1 MIMKKVFFFFV
12 LSVVAIGV
20 CAHNV
25 VVKAGTQIPL
35 KSVNTVK
42 AADLDKGESVL
53 FRVARDVNVNGVT
66 AVPYG
71 ISVKGTVYEARR
83 SAWWGTRG
91 RLGITINEIVM
102 PDGTVIPLDNGNI
115 YIKGENRTGWSILV
129 FAMTLLPIPCGGK
142 AQMPMGY
149 EVVATVASS
158 VSIEAG
164 L

>member
-1 MIMKKVFFFFV
+1 M
-12 LSVVAIGV
+12 
-20 CAHNV
+20 
-25 VVKAGTQIPL
+25 
-35 KSVNTVK
+35 
-42 AADLDKGESVL
+42 
-53 FRVARDVNVNGVT
+53 
-66 AVPYG
+66 
-71 ISVKGTVYEARR
+71 KGTVYEARR